1 MVRGPMKRVCVLLPT
16 LLLLHAAESR
26 AAAAMALLPTSTQ
39 GVADDVGPRVD
50 KVLERAARSHGGY
63 TVLTANDMIP
73 KLGEAQSLGIQC
85 GAKDAECLIKLGIL
99 LEIDQLV
106 ATTVTTAS
114 ERYAIEALWIDARG
128 GREVGRVRSLVDK
141 SGNSFETGVS
151 DVVTALLDSSVPPA
165 RLAVTVSEPGAQV
178 RIDGNTVG
186 TTPLTAPVTDL
197 APGPHKVTVE
207 KAGMR
212 TVERDIL
219 LAAGVPMAL
228 DIVMAP
234 VGVDAAASGGGGGG
248 KAVLFWSGASAL
260 GLGAI
265 GAAGGITG
273 AMLMNGALLDPALP
287 VEERYGARTTGQ
299 TLAFVAATSIVV
311 AAIGA
316 GLLGLSFAVGP

>member
-1 MVRGPMKRVCVLLPT
+1 MKRVCVLLPT
-16 LLLLHAAESR
+16 LLLFQAAEAHAAGV
-26 AAAAMALLPTSTQ
+26 MALLPTSTQ
-39 GVADDVGPRVD
+39 GVADDVGQRVD
-50 KVLERAARSHGGY
+50 KVLERTARAHGSY
-63 TVLTANDMIP
+63 TVLTSNDMIP

-99 LEIDQLV
+99 LEIDQLI

-114 ERYAIEALWIDARG
+114 DRYAVEALWIDARG

-141 SGNSFETGVS
+141 SGASFESGVG

-178 RIDGNTVG
+178 RIDGVAVG
-186 TTPLTAPVTDL
+186 TTPLSSPVTDL
-197 APGPHKVTVE
+197 APGPHKVVVE
-207 KAGMR
+207 KAGMKSI
-212 TVERDIL
+212 ERDVL

-234 VGVDAAASGGGGGG
+234 EGVAAAAAPSGAG
-248 KAVLFWSGASAL
+248 KAVLFWTGATAL
-260 GLGAI
+260 GLGAV
-265 GAAGGITG
+265 GAAGGVTG
-273 AMLMNGALLDPALP
+273 ALWMNGALLDPALP

-299 TLAFVAATSIVV
+299 ALAFVAATSIVV
-311 AAIGA
+311 ATIGA